1 MSSRPACA
9 GGSGAAVLVWLLLCV
24 PVCAGTMLGCGG
36 SRLAIPAGPMGS
48 VAVDADTAIAFQQRA
63 EVFYLRLIQRR
74 FNTLETFN
82 DRVLREHFRNPE
94 SFFDYYANL
103 AESFSAAHFEK
114 SRPVSVAIHEFVFD
128 DPDRVRVQ
136 IEFVGEDDRPLRP
149 NKVVLIRQDRW
160 EQSAGNWWVAPG
172 KL

>member
-1 MSSRPACA
+1 MTRVLAALALLAVSAC
-9 GGSGAAVLVWLLLCV
+9 GST
-24 PVCAGTMLGCGG
+24 AGTIPPPPGG
-36 SRLAIPAGPMGS
+36 PVRVPSESALA
-48 VAVDADTAIAFQQRA
+48 FHQRA
-63 EVFYLRLIQRR
+63 ATFYPRLIQRR

-82 DRVLREHFRNPE
+82 DIVLRAHFRDLE

-114 SRPVSVAIHEFVFD
+114 SRPVAITIQEFVFD

-149 NKVVLIRQDRW
+149 NKVALIRQDRW
-160 EQSAGNWWVAPG
+160 EQADGNWWVAPG

>member
-1 MSSRPACA
+1 MRSVLAALVLLAAGACGSA
-9 GGSGAAVLVWLLLCV
+9 GG
-24 PVCAGTMLGCGG
+24 T
-36 SRLAIPAGPMGS
+36 IPAPPGG
-48 VAVDADTAIAFQQRA
+48 AVRVSPESALSFHQRA
-63 EVFYLRLIQRR
+63 ATFYPRLIQRR

-82 DRVLREHFRNPE
+82 DVVLRAHFRDPE
-94 SFFDYYANL
+94 GFFDYYANL
-103 AESFSAAHFEK
+103 AESLSAAHFEK
-114 SRPVSVAIHEFVFD
+114 SRPLSVAVQEFVFD

-136 IEFVGEDDRPLRP
+136 IRFVGEDDRPLRP

>member
-1 MSSRPACA
+1 MATRLAAILAALLVAACA
-9 GGSGAAVLVWLLLCV
+9 PVWAPLPPAQDVAEPRALLDEAETLVFRQRIH
-24 PVCAGTMLGCGG
+24 AFYQ
-36 SRLAIPAGPMGS
+36 RL
-48 VAVDADTAIAFQQRA
+48 V
-63 EVFYLRLIQRR
+63 QRR

-82 DRVLREHFRNPE
+82 DVVLRAHFRNPE